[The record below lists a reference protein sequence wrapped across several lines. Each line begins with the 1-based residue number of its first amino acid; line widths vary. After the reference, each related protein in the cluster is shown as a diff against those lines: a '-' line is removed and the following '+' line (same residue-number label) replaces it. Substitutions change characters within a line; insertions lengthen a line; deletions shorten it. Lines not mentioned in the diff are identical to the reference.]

1 MSETQLWHK
10 SSQAAFSF
18 EDKEKHTSD
27 KTISKKENRAPN
39 PSELVWGFISQGTE
53 GNKSFAA
60 LPKMTFP
67 PLTQQPDTQTRHPPT
82 TTNTFS
88 SAPHPCSHFFCILY
102 SHLLSFLPVRYLILN
117 VLISNAFIPPLAIS
131 QPFLFQSPPPWS
143 GRLRDCFEWGMDS
156 SL

>member
-1 MSETQLWHK
+1 MPHGEKQSTKAKQALSDKTTHALHRIYLKFLIVLWQK
-10 SSQAAFSF
+10 RSQAAFSF

-67 PLTQQPDTQTRHPPT
+67 PLTQPPDTQTRHPPT
-82 TTNTFS
+82 TTT
-88 SAPHPCSHFFCILY
+88 L
-102 SHLLSFLPVRYLILN
+102 SHLHLIPALTSFASFTLTCCP
-117 VLISNAFIPPLAIS
+117 SFQCAI
-131 QPFLFQSPPPWS
+131 
-143 GRLRDCFEWGMDS
+143 
-156 SL
+156 